1 MQAAGQADARGA
13 GSSAYM
19 AHPFVALMRRYCVD
33 YLACGN
39 PDVCREI
46 MEPDY
51 VLHMGGHDLGPRDEV
66 YVPAVVKQLQQFPGL
81 GMTVNELICSGD
93 RLAMRFSQHGA
104 SVRHGGRVAAWAGV
118 GLYRW
123 NGTRLTENY
132 ALEDYHSRRTQL
144 AAGFCNPVE
153 GPAPAPWDVLP
164 VPADPAAEEAV
175 DEWLA
180 SGSMHATAGVVF
192 DDEWAG
198 HPQLGLVDVDA
209 TVVDDLLSAGA
220 RVAFHVTQTGTYA
233 GGLDGDGPGGSSLV
247 GARVTMRSAGI
258 VVVDEGRVTSGR
270 VVRDRAGMLRSA
282 A

>member
-1 MQAAGQADARGA
+1 MSAPATPP
-13 GSSAYM
+13 SSG
-19 AHPFVALMRRYCVD
+19 AHPFVALMRRYCVN
-33 YLACGN
+33 YLAAAN

-66 YVPAVVKQLQQFPGL
+66 YVPAVVRQLQQFPGL
-81 GMTVNELICSGD
+81 GMTVNDLICSGD

-104 SVRHGGRVAAWAGV
+104 SVRHDRRVAAWAGV

-132 ALEDYHSRRTQL
+132 ALEDYHARRAQL

-164 VPADPAAEEAV
+164 VPADPAAEAV
-175 DEWLA
+175 VGDWLA
-180 SGSMHATAGVVF
+180 SGSVHATPGVEC

-198 HPQLGLVDVDA
+198 HPRLPLIDVGA
-209 TVVDDLLSAGA
+209 TVVDDVFSAGA
-220 RVAFHVTQTGTYA
+220 KVAFHVTQTGTYT
-233 GGLDGDGPGGSSLV
+233 GGLDGGRDLV
-247 GARVTMRSAGI
+247 GTAVTLRSAGI
-258 VVVDEGRVTSGR
+258 VAVDGGEVTSGR
-270 VVRDRAGMLRSA
+270 VVRDRAGMLRPA
-282 A
+282 G